1 MLIYLIRH
9 GEAIDDKLTRI
20 GKRQIKYACEYLK
33 GCNIKKI
40 YCSPYNRCIQT
51 ADIIS
56 KKLNIKYEIEQAL
69 KERNLLQNINKNY
82 ENSEWYQNYLNPNYS
97 NKELEGGKDYLKRT
111 YKFLKTLKKKKEQDN
126 ILLVAHSC
134 TSYAINNCF
143 FNSNSN
149 NMLTWTRMGNGSI
162 LCYNINQL
170 K

>member
-1 MLIYLIRH
+1 M
-9 GEAIDDKLTRI
+9 
-20 GKRQIKYACEYLK
+20 
-33 GCNIKKI
+33 
-40 YCSPYNRCIQT
+40 
-51 ADIIS
+51 
-56 KKLNIKYEIEQAL
+56 
-69 KERNLLQNINKNY
+69 QNINKNY

-126 ILLVAHSC
+126 VLLVAHSC

-143 FNSNSN
+143 FDSNSN

-162 LCYNINQL
+162 LCFNINQL